1 MCKRKQ
7 AGLNAFRISHSHKF
21 YVFIHLLDVLEVFCG
36 CTDCRRADVSE
47 TDDKR
52 SDKRKILKRY
62 AKQCLNKAS
71 HLDKEAEVSFTY
83 QWIEK

>member
-1 MCKRKQ
+1 M
-7 AGLNAFRISHSHKF
+7 
-21 YVFIHLLDVLEVFCG
+21 VV